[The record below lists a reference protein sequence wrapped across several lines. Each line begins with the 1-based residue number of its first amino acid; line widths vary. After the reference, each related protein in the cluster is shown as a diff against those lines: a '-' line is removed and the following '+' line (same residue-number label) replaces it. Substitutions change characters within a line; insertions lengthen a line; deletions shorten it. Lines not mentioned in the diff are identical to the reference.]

1 MREIAAHGSGFV
13 YLISR
18 RGVTGLRA
26 DMPVELPDTIARL
39 RVATAL
45 PICVGFGIS
54 TPAHAAAV
62 GRLADG
68 IVVGSAIVKAA
79 GTSVDAA
86 VTLVAAL
93 RRALDEV

>member
-1 MREIAAHGSGFV
+1 
-13 YLISR
+13 
-18 RGVTGLRA
+18 
-26 DMPVELPDTIARL
+26 
-39 RVATAL
+39 L

-54 TPAHAAAV
+54 GPEQAAAI

-86 VTLVAAL
+86 VSLTAGL
-93 RRALDEV
+93 RRALDEI